1 MCGSLCFF
9 PYFTKKKPLKAS
21 SFVLRLSRGY
31 SVLPP
36 ANNNNN
42 NEKKKKKK
50 KKKIYIHIY
59 IERERESD
67 GFLFE

>member
-1 MCGSLCFF
+1 MRVSLLFSLLHEKETF
-9 PYFTKKKPLKAS
+9 KSLFVRAAS
-21 SFVLRLSRGY
+21 LARVLRP
-31 SVLPP
+31 PP

-59 IERERESD
+59 I
-67 GFLFE
+67 

>member
-1 MCGSLCFF
+1 MRVSLLF
-9 PYFTKKKPLKAS
+9 PLLHEKETLKAS

-59 IERERESD
+59 I
-67 GFLFE
+67 